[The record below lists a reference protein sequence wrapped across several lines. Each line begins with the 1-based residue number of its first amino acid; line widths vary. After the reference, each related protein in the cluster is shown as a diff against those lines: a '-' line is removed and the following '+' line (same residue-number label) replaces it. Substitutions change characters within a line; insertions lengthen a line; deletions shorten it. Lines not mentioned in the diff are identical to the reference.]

1 MISKRARRRIV
12 TTLLTSSTVRLI
24 SYLCHDGFSQNC
36 IDLAE
41 ALHRSPKEYAKEART
56 EADWDEHPSVQ
67 QHRQDEDRLP
77 PCVIRNVAQN
87 WSEYF
92 GELKAG
98 FDDSHPE
105 SE

>member
-1 MISKRARRRIV
+1 MIGD
-12 TTLLTSSTVRLI
+12 
-24 SYLCHDGFSQNC
+24 LCHDSFRKHRIGR
-36 IDLAE
+36 AE
-41 ALHRSPKEYAKEART
+41 ALHCSPKEYAKEART